1 MSKHKY
7 VSGSLRRRART
18 GRLVLNRRGRILNG
32 KADAT
37 VLNDSHHE
45 KAVKEVTIEAAD
57 ATVSVM
63 ENDHNFSKLESG
75 NFMIF
80 KAGKTSTADQ
90 MAGTKKS
97 KPAQPAMASAKNK
110 AIFSQSLHIDRD
122 DTLISE
128 RLDDQVQP
136 AGKSLTKAGT
146 EAGAGTA
153 EPVTKNNKALIAAT
167 VVQLHAPDRKAKHD
181 MPALRPYSDHPD
193 TMLNTN
199 SADTSPKMTSE
210 IMPEQIAENQAPDPM
225 PDAQIL
231 AQLEHDHADQDQ
243 HISTD
248 MAQEDMHLLPDSEQ
262 DSDHDLTAD
271 DKMRI
276 QNWEIG
282 SKVGAAMETIVA
294 EAIGDQVRQLTRNI
308 IRDMLDEGI
317 LQLAKNTDADD
328 NPTDEINNA

>member
-32 KADAT
+32 KSDAT
-37 VLNDSHHE
+37 VLNDGQHE
-45 KAVKEVTIEAAD
+45 KAVKEVTIEAANS
-57 ATVSVM
+57 TVLVM
-63 ENDHNFSKLESG
+63 ENDHNFSELDSG

-153 EPVTKNNKALIAAT
+153 EPVTKNKKAPIAAT

-181 MPALRPYSDHPD
+181 MPTQQPYSDHPD
-193 TMLNTN
+193 TMTNAN
-199 SADTSPKMTSE
+199 SADSCPKMTPE
-210 IMPEQIAENQAPDPM
+210 IIPEQIAENQTPDAT

-248 MAQEDMHLLPDSEQ
+248 MAQEDMHLLLDSEQ
-262 DSDHDLTAD
+262 NSYHDLTAD

-282 SKVGAAMETIVA
+282 AKVGAAMETIVA

>member
-32 KADAT
+32 KSDAT
-37 VLNDSHHE
+37 VLNDGQHE
-45 KAVKEVTIEAAD
+45 KAVKEVTIEAANS
-57 ATVSVM
+57 TVLVM
-63 ENDHNFSKLESG
+63 ENDHNFSKLDSG

-90 MAGTKKS
+90 TTDIKKS
-97 KPAQPAMASAKNK
+97 KTAQPDILPAKNK
-110 AIFSQSLHIDRD
+110 AIFSQSLHIDRND
-122 DTLISE
+122 SQASE
-128 RLDDQVQP
+128 RPDNHVRPTD
-136 AGKSLTKAGT
+136 KSLTVTGKGAD
-146 EAGAGTA
+146 AGAA
-153 EPVTKNNKALIAAT
+153 VSVTKDSKARMAAT
-167 VVQLHAPDRKAKHD
+167 VVQLHVANRKDEHA
-181 MPALRPYSDHPD
+181 MPSNRAYSDHPD
-193 TMLNTN
+193 MIPDAN
-199 SADTSPKMTSE
+199 SAYSSPKMAPE
-210 IMPEQIAENQAPDPM
+210 IAPEITPEQIAENPM
-225 PDAQIL
+225 PDEQIL
-231 AQLEHDHADQDQ
+231 AQLAHDHAGQDQ

-248 MAQEDMHLLPDSEQ
+248 MAQENTHLLPDSEQ
-262 DSDHDLTAD
+262 NPDHDLTAD

-282 SKVGAAMETIVA
+282 TKVGAAMEAIVA
-294 EAIGDQVRQLTRNI
+294 QAIGDQVRQLTRNI